1 MVMTSRDCRYAITDV
16 NTSKETTCRPD
27 RRQTLLQQMNLP
39 FVPLIVAPFV
49 PAVPGLVQ
57 MAPPPVPC
65 TTPTPTPL
73 SSAARRPACQAHI
86 QRSGR
91 IDTSAATAC
100 QTPMD
105 MYKLYNSN
113 KEVLVPM
120 LALNQPLPPTSYSN
134 SHFVNKLSRKTLLA
148 LVGPRPAVPYHPFF
162 SLAFHRTKDTLHRMP
177 RQPWIINSS
186 VHGLCILLSCCR
198 VSPRIATSVP
208 APSTPHSVQEP

>member
-105 MYKLYNSN
+105 MYKLYSSN
-113 KEVLVPM
+113 KEVFVPM
-120 LALNQPLPPTSYSN
+120 LALQTAAPPNQLLKQPL
-134 SHFVNKLSRKTLLA
+134 
-148 LVGPRPAVPYHPFF
+148 
-162 SLAFHRTKDTLHRMP
+162 
-177 RQPWIINSS
+177 RQQVI
-186 VHGLCILLSCCR
+186 
-198 VSPRIATSVP
+198 
-208 APSTPHSVQEP
+208 

>member
-1 MVMTSRDCRYAITDV
+1 MTSRDCRYAITDV

-65 TTPTPTPL
+65 TTPTQTPL

-134 SHFVNKLSRKTLLA
+134 SSSSTCLENHCMTP
-148 LVGPRPAVPYHPFF
+148 VG
-162 SLAFHRTKDTLHRMP
+162 
-177 RQPWIINSS
+177 N
-186 VHGLCILLSCCR
+186 
-198 VSPRIATSVP
+198 SPRFLTTRSSLWHFTVP
-208 APSTPHSVQEP
+208 QIPFVA